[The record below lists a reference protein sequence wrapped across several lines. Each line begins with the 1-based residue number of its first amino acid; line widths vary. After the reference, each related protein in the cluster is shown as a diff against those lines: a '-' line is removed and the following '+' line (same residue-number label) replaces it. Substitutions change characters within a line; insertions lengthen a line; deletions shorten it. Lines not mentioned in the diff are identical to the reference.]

1 MIATLHLIPVRI
13 GDSNP
18 GFWMPEEALKQA
30 RKIKVYIAEN
40 AKSARSFLKDI
51 GSLYQLNNIKIYQLS
66 SNTTKNQIS
75 EWLSCFEEC
84 KDIGL
89 ISESG
94 CPAIADPGSNV
105 VLIAQSMGINIK
117 PWTGPSSIFLSLMA
131 SGLNGQNF
139 AFRGYP
145 PIKSDELK
153 RKIISWEKESNNINQ
168 TQIMI
173 ETPYRNMSLFKALLD
188 DLNQDTLLCIASSIT
203 SECEYIKTLSVFEW
217 KSKKTDFI
225 YKKPTI
231 FLFLA
236 KFKKQ
241 SFNN

>member
-13 GDSNP
+13 GDSNM

-30 RKIKVYIAEN
+30 RKIEVYIAEN
-40 AKSARSFLKDI
+40 AKAARSFLKDI
-51 GSLYQLNNIKIYQLS
+51 GSEHQLGNITIYQLS
-66 SNTTKNQIS
+66 NNTTKYQIT
-75 EWLSCFEEC
+75 EWLSCAKEG
-84 KDIGL
+84 KDVGL

-105 VLIAQSMGINIK
+105 VLIAQSIGIKIK

-139 AFRGYP
+139 TFRGYP
-145 PIKSDELK
+145 PIKPYDLK
-153 RKIISWEKESNNINQ
+153 KKIISWEKESKNTNQ

-173 ETPYRNMSLFKALLD
+173 ETPYRNMRLFKSILD
-188 DLNQDTLLCIASSIT
+188 NLNQDTLLCVASSIT
-203 SECEYIKTLSVFEW
+203 SECEYIETLSILKW
-217 KSKKTDFI
+217 KSKKSDFMH
-225 YKKPTI
+225 KKPTI

-236 KFKKQ
+236 KFIK
-241 SFNN
+241 

>member
-13 GDSNP
+13 GDSNLD
-18 GFWMPEEALKQA
+18 FWIPEEARKQA
-30 RKIKVYIAEN
+30 SKLEIYIAEN
-40 AKSARSFLKDI
+40 ARTARSFLKDI
-51 GSLYQLNNIKIYQLS
+51 GSQHQLKNIKIHQLS
-66 SNTTKNQIS
+66 SNITDQQIL
-75 EWLSCFEEC
+75 EWLSCG

-105 VLIAQSMGINIK
+105 VLIAQSIGIKIK

-131 SGLNGQNF
+131 SGLNGQSF

-145 PIKSDELK
+145 PIRPDELK
-153 RKIISWEKESNNINQ
+153 RQIISWEKESKNINQ

-173 ETPYRNMSLFKALLD
+173 ETPYRNMRLFQLIID
-188 DLNQDTLLCIASSIT
+188 NLNQDTLLCVASSIT
-203 SECEYIKTLSVFEW
+203 SECENIKTLSILEW
-217 KSKKTDFI
+217 RSKKSDFI
-225 YKKPTI
+225 HKKPTI

-236 KFKKQ
+236 KFKK
-241 SFNN
+241 